1 MTGPEDDAVSVTRP
15 TVEEAMDVDRFLLS
29 NQPAWAR
36 LDELTARAGHGV
48 RRLSASE
55 LDELVALYQRVSTH
69 LSYAQTYYRDPALT
83 AGLSRRVARAA
94 AVVYGSR
101 PRTWRAVGR
110 FFAFTFPGAVWHCRR
125 SIAASAALFFIPALV
140 MGLWL
145 GTSSQARD
153 ATGSETARRA
163 YIERDFSDYYSSEPA
178 AAFASE
184 VFVNNVGVAIL
195 AFAVGVALCLP
206 TAYVLATNGAQLGA
220 AAGLFTAAGRQSQFW
235 GLVLPHGLLEL
246 TSVCVAGG
254 AGLRLGWALIDPGDR
269 PRATA
274 LVAEGRR
281 AVVIV
286 VGLVLTFGVAGL
298 IEGFVTG
305 SALPTVVR
313 VGIGVTVETAFLTWV
328 VLRGRAASSMGLTGA
343 IGESDALV
351 SDPPGVQTALVS
363 PAIRTRERVLTTGP
377 LP

>member
-1 MTGPEDDAVSVTRP
+1 
-15 TVEEAMDVDRFLLS
+15 MDVDRFLLS

-36 LDELTARAGHGV
+36 LDDLTARAGRGL
-48 RRLSASE
+48 RRLSPSE

-69 LSYAQTYYRDPALT
+69 LSYAQTYLRDPALS
-83 AGLSRRVARAA
+83 AALSRRVARAA
-94 AVVYGSR
+94 AVIYGVR
-101 PRTWRAVGR
+101 PRTWRALAA
-110 FFAFTFPGAVWHCRR
+110 FFALTFPAAVWHCRR
-125 SIAASAALFFIPALV
+125 AVAVSAALFFVPALV
-140 MGLWL
+140 VGLWL
-145 GTSSQARD
+145 GTSARARD

-163 YIERDFSDYYSSEPA
+163 YIERDFSDYYRSEPA

-206 TAYVLATNGAQLGA
+206 TAYVLASNGAQLGA
-220 AAGLFTAAGRQSQFW
+220 AAGLFTAAGRQAQFW

-246 TSVCVAGG
+246 TSVCVAGA
-254 AGLRLGWALIDPGDR
+254 AGLRLGWVLVEPGDR

-274 LVAEGRR
+274 LAAEGRR

-286 VGLVLTFGVAGL
+286 VGLIVTFGVAGT

-305 SALPTVVR
+305 SGLPTAVR
-313 VGIGVTVETAFLTWV
+313 VGIGVAAEGAFVSWIV
-328 VLRGRAASSMGLTGA
+328 VRGRAAASMGLTGA
-343 IGESDALV
+343 IGEDRPDRS
-351 SDPPGVQTALVS
+351 GVRTV
-363 PAIRTRERVLTTGP
+363 PASGAVRAPERVLTGDR

>member
-1 MTGPEDDAVSVTRP
+1 
-15 TVEEAMDVDRFLLS
+15 MDVDLFLLS

-83 AGLSRRVARAA
+83 AVLSRRVARAA
-94 AVVYGSR
+94 AVVYGAR
-101 PRTWRAVGR
+101 PRTWQAVGR

-140 MGLWL
+140 IGLWL
-145 GTSSQARD
+145 GTSAQARD
-153 ATGSETARRA
+153 ASGSETTRRA

-206 TAYVLATNGAQLGA
+206 TAYVLAVNGAQLGV
-220 AAGLFTAAGRQSQFW
+220 AAGLFTAAGRQAQFW

-305 SALPTVVR
+305 SGLPTAVR
-313 VGIGVTVETAFLTWV
+313 VGIGSTVEAAFLAWV
-328 VLRGRAASSMGLTGA
+328 VLRGRAAAAIGLTGA
-343 IGESDALV
+343 IGETDTPSADR
-351 SDPPGVQTALVS
+351 SGVRNAAVS
-363 PAIRTRERVLTTGP
+363 PAVRTRERALTAGL